1 VTTASVWGQFEHDP
15 RDQQYATMRAS
26 DRDRGVVQDVLAA
39 AYAEGRLDRDEFD
52 ERSGA
57 VSAAKTYAELLPHI
71 ADLTAGAAVPM

>member
-1 VTTASVWGQFEHDP
+1 VSRASVWGEFEHDP
-15 RDQQYATMRAS
+15 RDPRYATMRAS
-26 DRDRGVVQDVLAA
+26 DRDRGVVQDILAS

-71 ADLTAGAAVPM
+71 ADLTADAAVR